1 MSRLYFTP
9 LDKAF
14 TLGSSQIKD
23 SQEEIAN
30 LKKLILDSAE
40 KETKKDPKDK
50 KPNYERI
57 GPPDTQVSTFRPP
70 TEADDI
76 NYNFLKISNHPKFD
90 DLVKNYAM
98 IYHPEWLLKETTY
111 APGNVSYFGN
121 SYQSTVCGNVHK
133 YLMFF
138 IISVVVFLALSI
150 ALK

>member
-40 KETKKDPKDK
+40 KDTKKTTKDK
-50 KPNYERI
+50 KPKYERI
-57 GPPDTQVSTFRPP
+57 GVPDKQVSTFRPP
-70 TEADDI
+70 TESDDI
-76 NYNFLKISNHPKFD
+76 NYNFLKISSHPKFD

-98 IYHPEWLLKETTY
+98 VYHPEWLLKETVY
-111 APGNVSYFGN
+111 APGNVSYFGDN
-121 SYQSTVCGNVHK
+121 YQSTVCGDVQK

-138 IISVVVFLALSI
+138 ITSVVIFLALSI
-150 ALK
+150 TLK